1 MPLCCDIDSEDEAWE
16 GTIDLAIFQQVRDQ
30 QDKLRIIA
38 KLEAQNRSN
47 RSTPSVAAR
56 SPGRPSEGYGTA
68 TVNTSADSSKEG
80 GSSGYRE
87 NGENKKLQAR
97 DCKTGKSMSQLKMLE
112 DENFAE
118 QVMYSNQMR
127 SIKDECTEFDRQ
139 YNHVLDRWRLAEE
152 NSMSFEMEM
161 RSEAMLF
168 QEARGYI
175 NEMQQQFGN
184 VMQEDYGAGLR
195 IQELEGLL
203 SRERAT
209 YQTNNE
215 RFSREAFQE
224 FAELRDK
231 ADRIRLEASEAIAAK
246 DNERIQEKELI
257 TDEAKRLHQMNGLL
271 LSELSFAQNDAIQ
284 AAHNNSE
291 MQRRNDLLQKK
302 TIEEETY
309 VRNLQGEMNVVQ
321 SHLGMETA
329 KSERLQVR
337 NEEDRTRYEQR
348 LNLFMS
354 NPNANLSSNQPSDLA
369 SKVEIQRLKQELASA
384 EGALAIV
391 PINPSPSITKEM
403 NEMKRELVEMKN
415 DPGFQ
420 RLDQEMFEA
429 RQERNVAL
437 GEKNDY
443 LDEAREEKSRYWSEE
458 KEARRRQED
467 IDRLRS
473 DRNEWREHYDELL
486 AQWTAEWDG
495 KGLECSEEGEAH
507 EARSEAS
514 EAIASFIDI
523 DRPKISR
530 KEADKVVIPNWPK
543 IHELEYWKSQV
554 TSNIVAACGDLDHD
568 AWVRW
573 IAPSFRQLPDID
585 GDLAKSGDQRYNSI
599 DVKLASALM
608 SMMQNGGDQAREV
621 LHEAKLKMAKGCM
634 ALERAVINPKR
645 GNAKGT
651 LNGTWKID
659 ITVNR
664 DQRANELFVERFY
677 RCEDDDMGNT
687 DLASAYSTVKIQKKA
702 KFIMDT
708 GCGYDLISHRK
719 ARELDLDTYEGEDR
733 MVFMTANGITETRTI
748 TDCSVDSFEEDPK
761 PFVLDQ
767 TPAVF
772 SVGMRCMKQ
781 GYTFVWPPG
790 EQPFMINKDGMR
802 IDLHSRF
809 CLPKGG
815 WVLHLGLAPPGG
827 VFMMNL

>member
-1 MPLCCDIDSEDEAWE
+1 MS
-16 GTIDLAIFQQVRDQ
+16 
-30 QDKLRIIA
+30 
-38 KLEAQNRSN
+38 SN
-47 RSTPSVAAR
+47 ETFSFDNAA
-56 SPGRPSEGYGTA
+56 PA
-68 TVNTSADSSKEG
+68 VADSSQNDSIESSGIHSSQDGSYSQVTSVARSESVKRPGPPIEDAERGETRQDRPRSASTSSRTRKASASSKTASRPSSGRRSQEKSKRAG
-80 GSSGYRE
+80 GSPQDQRKGLNADEMLEERLRE
-87 NGENKKLQAR
+87 MLNQDKQLR
-97 DCKTGKSMSQLKMLE
+97 SQLKMLE

-127 SIKDECTEFDRQ
+127 SIKDECTEFDKQ

-152 NSMSFEMEM
+152 NSMSYEMEM

-175 NEMQQQFGN
+175 NEMQQQFGS
-184 VMQEDYGAGLR
+184 VMQEDYGASLR

-203 SRERAT
+203 TRERST

-231 ADRIRLEASEAIAAK
+231 ADKIRLEASEAIAAK

-291 MQRRNDLLQKK
+291 MQRMNDVLQKK

-329 KSERLQVR
+329 KNERLQIR

-354 NPNANLSSNQPSDLA
+354 NPSANLSSNRPSDLA

-391 PINPSPSITKEM
+391 PVNSNTSMTKEM
-403 NEMKRELVEMKN
+403 NEMKQELVELRN
-415 DPGFQ
+415 DPHFQ

-429 RQERNVAL
+429 QQQRNIAL

-443 LDEAREEKSRYWSEE
+443 CDEMKAEKSKYWSEE

-486 AQWTAEWDG
+486 AQWTAEWDD
-495 KGLECSEEGEAH
+495 KGLEYSEGEAH
-507 EARSEAS
+507 EARSEVS
-514 EAIASFIDI
+514 EAIASFIDV

-568 AWVRW
+568 AWVKW

-608 SMMQNGGDQAREV
+608 AMMQNGGDQAREV
-621 LHEAKLKMAKGCM
+621 LHEAKLKMAKGC
-634 ALERAVINPKR
+634 
-645 GNAKGT
+645 
-651 LNGTWKID
+651 
-659 ITVNR
+659 
-664 DQRANELFVERFY
+664 
-677 RCEDDDMGNT
+677 
-687 DLASAYSTVKIQKKA
+687 LASK
-702 KFIMDT
+702 
-708 GCGYDLISHRK
+708 
-719 ARELDLDTYEGEDR
+719 
-733 MVFMTANGITETRTI
+733 
-748 TDCSVDSFEEDPK
+748 
-761 PFVLDQ
+761 
-767 TPAVF
+767 
-772 SVGMRCMKQ
+772 
-781 GYTFVWPPG
+781 
-790 EQPFMINKDGMR
+790 
-802 IDLHSRF
+802 
-809 CLPKGG
+809 
-815 WVLHLGLAPPGG
+815 
-827 VFMMNL
+827 

>member
-1 MPLCCDIDSEDEAWE
+1 MLPQLVADSQNDSLESSGIHSSQDGSYSQVTSVARSESVKRPGPPIEDAEREETKQERPRSASSSSRARKE
-16 GTIDLAIFQQVRDQ
+16 SSASKSTSRPSSSRRSQEKSKRKSGSPQDPRKGSNADEMLEERLREMLN
-30 QDKLRIIA
+30 QDKRLR
-38 KLEAQNRSN
+38 
-47 RSTPSVAAR
+47 
-56 SPGRPSEGYGTA
+56 
-68 TVNTSADSSKEG
+68 
-80 GSSGYRE
+80 
-87 NGENKKLQAR
+87 
-97 DCKTGKSMSQLKMLE
+97 SQLKMLE

-246 DNERIQEKELI
+246 DNERVQEKELI

-329 KSERLQVR
+329 KSERLQTR

-429 RQERNVAL
+429 RQERNIAL

-443 LDEAREEKSRYWSEE
+443 RDEAREEKSRYWGEE

-467 IDRLRS
+467 IDRLRN

-495 KGLECSEEGEAH
+495 KGFECSEEGEAH

-585 GDLAKSGDQRYNSI
+585 GDLARSGDQRYNSI

-621 LHEAKLKMAKGCM
+621 LHEAKLKMAKGCRGSTPTLLKGRQLLAM
-634 ALERAVINPKR
+634 VIDSFR
-645 GNAKGT
+645 SAS
-651 LNGTWKID
+651 
-659 ITVNR
+659 
-664 DQRANELFVERFY
+664 
-677 RCEDDDMGNT
+677 NT
-687 DLASAYSTVKIQKKA
+687 DLVFTIKHL
-702 KFIMDT
+702 
-708 GCGYDLISHRK
+708 YDLPYPGDNEIVLFKSQWNEVLEQMRPGDVPNDIALRDILYDK
-719 ARELDLDTYEGEDR
+719 GESLQVDGIWLTLLRRER
-733 MVFMTANGITETRTI
+733 R
-748 TDCSVDSFEEDPK
+748 
-761 PFVLDQ
+761 
-767 TPAVF
+767 
-772 SVGMRCMKQ
+772 
-781 GYTFVWPPG
+781 
-790 EQPFMINKDGMR
+790 
-802 IDLHSRF
+802 
-809 CLPKGG
+809 
-815 WVLHLGLAPPGG
+815 
-827 VFMMNL
+827 

>member
-1 MPLCCDIDSEDEAWE
+1 MS
-16 GTIDLAIFQQVRDQ
+16 
-30 QDKLRIIA
+30 
-38 KLEAQNRSN
+38 SN
-47 RSTPSVAAR
+47 ETFSFDNAA
-56 SPGRPSEGYGTA
+56 P
-68 TVNTSADSSKEG
+68 VVADSSQNDSIE
-80 GSSGYRE
+80 SSGIHSSQDGSYSQVTSVARSESVKRPGPPIEDAERGETRQDRLRSASTSSRTRKASASSKTASRPSSGRRSQEKSKRTVGSPQDQRKGLNADEMLEERLRE
-87 NGENKKLQAR
+87 MLNQDKQLR
-97 DCKTGKSMSQLKMLE
+97 SQLKMLE

-127 SIKDECTEFDRQ
+127 SIKDECTEFDKQ

-152 NSMSFEMEM
+152 NSMSYEMEM

-175 NEMQQQFGN
+175 NEMQQQFGS
-184 VMQEDYGAGLR
+184 VMQEDYGASLR

-203 SRERAT
+203 TRERST

-231 ADRIRLEASEAIAAK
+231 ADKIRLEASEAIAAK

-291 MQRRNDLLQKK
+291 MQRMNDVLQKK

-329 KSERLQVR
+329 KSERLQIR

-354 NPNANLSSNQPSDLA
+354 NPSANLSSNRPSDLA

-391 PINPSPSITKEM
+391 PVNSNTSMTKEM
-403 NEMKRELVEMKN
+403 NEMKQELVEFRN
-415 DPGFQ
+415 DPSFQ
-420 RLDQEMFEA
+420 QLDREMFEA
-429 RQERNVAL
+429 RQERNIAL

-443 LDEAREEKSRYWSEE
+443 CDEMKAEKSKYWNEE

-467 IDRLRS
+467 IDRLRN

-486 AQWTAEWDG
+486 AQWTAEWEG
-495 KGLECSEEGEAH
+495 KGLEYGEEEAH
-507 EARSEAS
+507 EARSEVS
-514 EAIASFIDI
+514 EALASFIDV

-568 AWVRW
+568 AWVKW

-608 SMMQNGGDQAREV
+608 AMMQNGGDQAREV
-621 LHEAKLKMAKGCM
+621 LHEAKLKMAKGC
-634 ALERAVINPKR
+634 R
-645 GNAKGT
+645 GSTPTLLKGKT
-651 LNGTWKID
+651 
-659 ITVNR
+659 TVGHG
-664 DQRANELFVERFY
+664 D
-677 RCEDDDMGNT
+677 
-687 DLASAYSTVKIQKKA
+687 
-702 KFIMDT
+702 
-708 GCGYDLISHRK
+708 
-719 ARELDLDTYEGEDR
+719 
-733 MVFMTANGITETRTI
+733 
-748 TDCSVDSFEEDPK
+748 
-761 PFVLDQ
+761 
-767 TPAVF
+767 
-772 SVGMRCMKQ
+772 
-781 GYTFVWPPG
+781 
-790 EQPFMINKDGMR
+790 
-802 IDLHSRF
+802 
-809 CLPKGG
+809 
-815 WVLHLGLAPPGG
+815 
-827 VFMMNL
+827 